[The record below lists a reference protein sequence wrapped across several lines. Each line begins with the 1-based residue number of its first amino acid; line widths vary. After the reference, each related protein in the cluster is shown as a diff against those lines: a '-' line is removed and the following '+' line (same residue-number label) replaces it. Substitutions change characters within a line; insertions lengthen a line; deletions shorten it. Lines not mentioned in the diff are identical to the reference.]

1 MPRAILHQKVG
12 AVVRDVGN
20 HSLAEKGEQ
29 ADRLVPVWA
38 SQKRWRA
45 CSGLPHGDQRFQVR
59 GA

>member
-29 ADRLVPVWA
+29 ADRLVPAWD

-45 CSGLPHGDQRFQVR
+45 CSGLPHGDKRFQVR